1 MYRISVVVFVFHYSV
16 IYNSG
21 GCISART
28 TDYASRWLKFADKRS
43 SALKAYLLSPF
54 LYGHAHQSDRVK
66 MCFMCPRANL
76 YDILGLTYYPYIC
89 VYIYT

>member
-1 MYRISVVVFVFHYSV
+1 MHSLDVAKRTYTNDVCTGFV

-54 LYGHAHQSDRVK
+54 LYGHAHQSDRV
-66 MCFMCPRANL
+66 MMTYISFSC
-76 YDILGLTYYPYIC
+76 YLGQIC
-89 VYIYT
+89 MIF